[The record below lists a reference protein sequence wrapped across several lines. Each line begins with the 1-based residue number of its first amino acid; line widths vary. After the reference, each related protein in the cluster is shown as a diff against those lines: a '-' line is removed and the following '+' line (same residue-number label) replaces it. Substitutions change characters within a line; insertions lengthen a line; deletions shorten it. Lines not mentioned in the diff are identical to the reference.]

1 MLCERCKK
9 NEAVYNITK
18 IVYNKKV
25 DLHICEQCAREL
37 GETSSPLSFQNIISE
52 LMGYTNKPHK
62 VEKHYDP
69 RCSNCGTYYSEFK
82 TEGLLGCSECY
93 HSFGDLLDPV
103 LKRVQGSVK
112 HVGKIPRSRGKART
126 DRNSFDGLQ
135 IRLQKAL
142 ENEEYEVA
150 AKIRDEIKKMQNFI

>member
-1 MLCERCKK
+1 MLCERCKN

-37 GETSSPLSFQNIISE
+37 GEISSPLSFQNIISE
-52 LMGYTNKPHK
+52 LMGYTNKPQEVK
-62 VEKHYDP
+62 KHYDL

-82 TEGLLGCSECY
+82 EGGLLGCSECY
-93 HSFGDLLDPV
+93 HSFGDSLDPV

-112 HVGKIPRSRGKART
+112 HVGKIPRSRGKARI
-126 DRNSFDGLQ
+126 DESWFDGLQ
-135 IRLQKAL
+135 IRLQKAV
-142 ENEEYEVA
+142 EKEEYEVA
-150 AKIRDEIKKMQNFI
+150 AKIRDEIKKMQNSI

>member
-18 IVYNKKV
+18 IIYNKKV

-37 GETSSPLSFQNIISE
+37 GEISSPLSFQNIISE
-52 LMGYTNKPHK
+52 LMGYTNKPHE
-62 VEKHYDP
+62 VEKHYDL

-82 TEGLLGCSECY
+82 TGGLLGCSECY
-93 HSFGDLLDPV
+93 HSFGGSLDPV
-103 LKRVQGSVK
+103 LKKVQGSVK
-112 HVGKIPRSRGKART
+112 HVGKIPRSRGNTRT
-126 DRNSFDGLQ
+126 DRNWFDGLQ

-150 AKIRDEIKKMQNFI
+150 AKIRDEIKIMQNSI

>member
-9 NEAVYNITK
+9 NEAVYHISK

-25 DLHICEQCAREL
+25 DLHICEQCAIEL
-37 GETSSPLSFQNIISE
+37 EEISSPLSFQNIISE
-52 LMGYTNKPHK
+52 LMGYTNKPHET
-62 VEKHYDP
+62 EKHYDL

-82 TEGLLGCSECY
+82 TGGLLGCSECY
-93 HSFGDLLDPV
+93 HSFVDSLNPV
-103 LKRVQGSVK
+103 LKRIQGSVK

-126 DRNSFDGLQ
+126 DTSWFDGLQ
-135 IRLQKAL
+135 IRLQNAI
-142 ENEEYEVA
+142 ENEEYEAA